1 MSRSRIG
8 VSRVFFFGLLN
19 WVWSYR
25 ELDNEGGFKLEK
37 IRAPY
42 VAFVL
47 RTVFL
52 LS

>member
-1 MSRSRIG
+1 VSRSRIG